1 MTSGLPVSSGSPLN
15 EFVLHPRHL
24 PRFIG
29 SLAQD
34 TRALFPAPH
43 HRYPPIAGSAVDAG
57 IHTPASA
64 VQVAITPDYVARD
77 RTAHSFPCI
86 FYLHST
92 LGFVNP
98 QLVSLHRLRCFR
110 ISLASHLASFPPPPV
125 CSTWMAALRSHGRPG
140 VVQTEDIDEQEE
152 KEEYQDCRKTSTIWS
167 AGGPI
172 LRIYTSPPPGS
183 H

>member
-64 VQVAITPDYVARD
+64 VQVAITPTTSRVIAPPTPSRVYFISTRLSA
-77 RTAHSFPCI
+77 S
-86 FYLHST
+86 ST
-92 LGFVNP
+92 LNLCHYIGSVAF
-98 QLVSLHRLRCFR
+98 
-110 ISLASHLASFPPPPV
+110 ASHLHRISHLSLLRQSALPGWPPY
-125 CSTWMAALRSHGRPG
+125 ALTAVPALYK
-140 VVQTEDIDEQEE
+140 QKI
-152 KEEYQDCRKTSTIWS
+152 
-167 AGGPI
+167 
-172 LRIYTSPPPGS
+172 
-183 H
+183 